1 MNTLTSVCIKILLVI
16 YAGLIASAEFLPIVY
31 IVLADGIF
39 TCISLTASFCYI
51 FYLKTRSIIE
61 RTILDRNE
69 SCNYIF

>member
-51 FYLKTRSIIE
+51 FYLKIR
-61 RTILDRNE
+61 
-69 SCNYIF
+69 